1 VQEPPAANL
10 HDYENI
16 KNTKACRDRDHEVAG
31 NDRSSV
37 IANEGSRS
45 LRCASI
51 RFQLFRPIGP
61 HGSRRYGDAEFEQ
74 QLRRHSSLT
83 PRGVLPNHFGNQ
95 NSEILR
101 ESRPSTGPPAFPT
114 PEKLECTSCH
124 MIKVQALRPPR
135 HSASPNRRDQNSS
148 KSLAESVRR

>member
-37 IANEGSRS
+37 IA
-45 LRCASI
+45 
-51 RFQLFRPIGP
+51 
-61 HGSRRYGDAEFEQ
+61 
-74 QLRRHSSLT
+74 
-83 PRGVLPNHFGNQ
+83 
-95 NSEILR
+95 
-101 ESRPSTGPPAFPT
+101 
-114 PEKLECTSCH
+114 
-124 MIKVQALRPPR
+124 
-135 HSASPNRRDQNSS
+135 